1 MSASTTFFLVFHA
14 LLAFIGLLALAAARD
29 VGMTIFGTGLLLFGL
44 VFAFAKI
51 KAHFDRLDA
60 ARH

>member
-1 MSASTTFFLVFHA
+1 MNASTAFFLVFHA
-14 LLAFIGLLALAAARD
+14 IIAVVGLLALAAARD
-29 VGMTIFGTGLLLFGL
+29 LGMTIFGAGLLLFGL
-44 VFAFAKI
+44 FFGFAKI